1 MKAKKIAI
9 IVGIIVLAL
18 AIVGFSVTQTQKN
31 VVAVQ
36 TGKVVVQD
44 ISSYV
49 TASGEIKPLTFVN
62 VGANAM
68 GRIVRLMVKEGDHVK
83 RGQVVAQLENVQS
96 AADVA
101 AMRAGLATN
110 QTDAVAAEAALK
122 TGQAQLNSSIA
133 DAARTKLDFD
143 RAQQLYAG
151 KLIPKS
157 DYDTKKAAYE
167 VAAATVNQNQAR
179 VAQAQAELDSSR
191 GKINQAKAN
200 LTRASDV
207 LGKTTYSA
215 PFDGVADRVHFH
227 SRTGATIFRSGQARR
242 SPPSR

>member
-1 MKAKKIAI
+1 MKAKKIVI
-9 IVGIIVLAL
+9 VVGIVVLAL

-36 TGKVVVQD
+36 TGKVTVQD

-68 GRIVRLMVKEGDHVK
+68 GRIVRLMVKEGERVK

-101 AMRAGLATN
+101 AMRANLETN
-110 QTDAVAAEAALK
+110 QIDAVASDAALK
-122 TGQAQLNSSIA
+122 TGQAQLKSSIA
-133 DAARTKLDFD
+133 DESRTRLDYE
-143 RAQQLYAG
+143 RAERLYAD

-157 DYDTKKAAYE
+157 EYDTKKAAYE
-167 VAAATVNQNQAR
+167 VAAALVAQNQAR
-179 VAQAQAELDSSR
+179 VAQANAELDSYR
-191 GKINQAKAN
+191 GKISQAKAN
-200 LTRASDV
+200 LTRAS
-207 LGKTTYSA
+207 
-215 PFDGVADRVHFH
+215 
-227 SRTGATIFRSGQARR
+227 
-242 SPPSR
+242 